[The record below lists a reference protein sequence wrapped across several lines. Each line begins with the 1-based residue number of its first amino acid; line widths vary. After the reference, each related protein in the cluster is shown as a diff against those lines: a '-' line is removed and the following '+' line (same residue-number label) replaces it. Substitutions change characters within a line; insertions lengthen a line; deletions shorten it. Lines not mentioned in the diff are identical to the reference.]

1 MMKINIPVGD
11 TASWENWGKLVTDW
25 INNPGNRPNT
35 LAQLNTQLDNSGVAR
50 ATPIPGNPDR
60 QVNVQEYADSG
71 DPQAPPADYATLPPL
86 QIAVPAKTA
95 LDRNAGV
102 VPTIPA
108 ELPAFYD
115 TIFSA
120 GPRRNLTPAEQQTF
134 ALQRLGEYTINECS
148 G

>member
-1 MMKINIPVGD
+1 M
-11 TASWENWGKLVTDW
+11 
-25 INNPGNRPNT
+25 
-35 LAQLNTQLDNSGVAR
+35 
-50 ATPIPGNPDR
+50 
-60 QVNVQEYADSG
+60 
-71 DPQAPPADYATLPPL
+71 
-86 QIAVPAKTA
+86 VPAKTA

-102 VPTIPA
+102 VATIPA